1 LVRNG
6 KRGGWDGKKKEKVE
20 DYLANGE
27 IGVAGPAKTRCLNVA
42 LTQRPDV
49 RYGFF
54 PSQFGGDGGPLELA
68 YALTVH
74 KAQGS
79 EFGVVFVVL
88 PKRTRLLSRELL
100 YTALT
105 RAQQHLVLLI
115 EGKDASGLYD
125 LTRPE
130 RSETARRN
138 TNMFAAAVR
147 EQADDVPYA
156 ASLVHRAPNGVMVR
170 SKSELVIANHL
181 FDVGLQYFYERPL
194 EGTKSP
200 GRLRPDFSFVTDAG
214 DVIVWEHLGMLNRDD
229 YLRGWEWKQAWYENN
244 GYRLGE
250 NLFTTRDDDQGGL
263 DSVPIHETAEQIRK
277 LL

>member
-1 LVRNG
+1 MDA
-6 KRGGWDGKKKEKVE
+6 DGKKKQKVE

-27 IGVAGPAKTRCLNVA
+27 IGVAAPAKTRCLNIA
-42 LTQRPDV
+42 LTKRPDV

-54 PSQFGGDGGPLELA
+54 PNQFGGDGGPLELA

-88 PKRTRLLSRELL
+88 PQHTRLLSRELL

-147 EQADDVPYA
+147 EQNDDVPYA
-156 ASLVHRAPNGVMVR
+156 ASVVHRARNGIMVR

-181 FDVGLQYFYERPL
+181 FDVGLQFSYERPL
-194 EGTKSP
+194 EGTTVP
-200 GRLRPDFSFVTDAG
+200 GRLRPEFS
-214 DVIVWEHLGMLNRDD
+214 L
-229 YLRGWEWKQAWYENN
+229 
-244 GYRLGE
+244 
-250 NLFTTRDDDQGGL
+250 
-263 DSVPIHETAEQIRK
+263 
-277 LL
+277 